1 MHRVAVRLLAVLAMA
16 IGIMAHVSPAVARE
30 VNLRDF
36 ILISVGMSEAEVLYR
51 LGPFDYETVYTDYYR
66 YPTRKRWAYLPD
78 YGKRGWITEITFDSR
93 GRVQNIE
100 RYKP

>member
-1 MHRVAVRLLAVLAMA
+1 MS
-16 IGIMAHVSPAVARE
+16 IGIMADVPLAVARE
-30 VNLRDF
+30 VSLRDF

-51 LGPFDYETVYTDYYR
+51 LGPFDYETVYTDHYR
-66 YPTRKRWAYLPD
+66 YPIRKRWAYLPV